1 MSKTASFWLVAALTA
16 VIAAPAAAQDAD
28 REKARA
34 LIAQVMGGQAPVG
47 QPAGAAGAQSQQGP
61 TVELT
66 SEQAVARAL
75 DKNLTLASQRIT
87 PETWDLAIAA
97 TLANYKPNLTSAF
110 SNQSAVQ
117 LNTNLF
123 AGGNRVTQDTQ
134 TLVGRARAE
143 RVEGRRQLYGELHQ
157 LRVPPAMRRIRPSIP
172 AISRASRRS
181 DIQPLLKNFK
191 IDPNRAL
198 VQSNRISQ
206 DISEIALKSTT
217 ASTVAQVRNAYW
229 ELVYAR
235 QAVDAAQAS
244 LDLAS
249 KLVADNRSRVEIGT
263 MAPIDVVQAQADE
276 ATRRQTL
283 VNAQATLRNDEL
295 ALKRLIV
302 SGTDDELW
310 RATIVPTDL
319 PTAAPQA
326 VDLEAAVQVALQNR
340 TDIATTRKNLESTDV
355 QLRTLVNQTL
365 PQLDFIGTYTLNG
378 RGGTGLHARPAAIRS
393 TSSTPSRA
401 AISMRSRGIGTID
414 APTWNALVQFALPLG
429 ISAPKANVAR
439 QRLLRRQTEADLK
452 AAELTIATDV
462 TTAAL
467 AIRNSLEAMQAATAA
482 RELSQ
487 KRLEAAQSKF
497 EVGMSNNFEVLQ
509 AQRDLADARNRELRE
524 TLNYQRALVDF
535 ERSQVSPPASRD
547 SGVGH
552 RSAIAFVTIRP
563 AKRVIMARRQ
573 WS

>member
-1 MSKTASFWLVAALTA
+1 VSKTASFWLVAAMTA
-16 VIAAPAAAQDAD
+16 AVASPAAAQDAD
-28 REKARA
+28 RDKARA
-34 LIAQVMGGQAPVG
+34 LIAQVLNGQAG
-47 QPAGAAGAQSQQGP
+47 GTAAQAAAAQAPQGP

-75 DKNLTLASQRIT
+75 DKNLTLASERIT
-87 PETWDLAIAA
+87 PETWDLQISAA
-97 TLANYKPNLTSAF
+97 MANYLPNLTSAF

-134 TLVGRARAE
+134 AWSGGLAQNVWWGGGSYTINFTNNRA
-143 RVEGRRQLYGELHQ
+143 
-157 LRVPPAMRRIRPSIP
+157 
-172 AISRASRRS
+172 ASDATNS
-181 DIQPLLKNFK
+181 TVNPNYQSGLQAQYVQPLLRNFK
-191 IDPNRAL
+191 IDNNRLTITSAKL
-198 VQSNRISQ
+198 SQ
-206 DISEIALKSTT
+206 DTSELNLKATT

-310 RATIVPTDL
+310 AATLVPTDL
-319 PTAAPQA
+319 PTSAPQSI
-326 VDLEAAVQVALQNR
+326 DLEAAVQIALNSR
-340 TDIATTRKNLESTDV
+340 TDLATTRKNLELSDA
-355 QLRTLVNQTL
+355 QMRNLLNLTL
-365 PQLDFIGTYTLNG
+365 PQLDVIGTYTLNG
-378 RGGTGLHARPAAIRS
+378 RGGTGLIRDPQAPTNITS
-393 TSSTPSRA
+393 TIPGGYLDA
-401 AISMRSRGIGTID
+401 LRGIGTID
-414 APTWNALVQFALPLG
+414 APTWNARVQFALPLG

-439 QRLLRRQTEADLK
+439 QRLLRRQTEAQIK
-452 AAELTIATDV
+452 AAELQIATDV

-467 AIRNSLEAMQAATAA
+467 NIRNSLEAMQAATAA
-482 RELSQ
+482 RELSV

-535 ERSQVSPPASRD
+535 ERSQISPR
-547 SGVGH
+547 
-552 RSAIAFVTIRP
+552 
-563 AKRVIMARRQ
+563 
-573 WS
+573 

>member
-1 MSKTASFWLVAALTA
+1 VSKTASFWLVAAVAAAT
-16 VIAAPAAAQDAD
+16 VAPAAAQDVD

-34 LIAQVMGGQAPVG
+34 LIAQVMNSPQAPATAGGV
-47 QPAGAAGAQSQQGP
+47 QTPAGP

-66 SEQAVARAL
+66 SEAAVQRAL
-75 DKNLTLASQRIT
+75 DKNLTLASERIT
-87 PETWDLAIAA
+87 PETWDLSIAS
-97 TLANYKPNLTSAF
+97 TLANYRPNLTSAF

-117 LNTNLF
+117 LNTNIF

-134 TLVGRARAE
+134 QWSGGLAQNVWWGGGSYALNFTNSRGVSDATNTT
-143 RVEGRRQLYGELHQ
+143 VN
-157 LRVPPAMRRIRPSIP
+157 PSYQSGLQ
-172 AISRASRRS
+172 AQFS
-181 DIQPLLKNFK
+181 QPLMRNFK
-191 IDPNRAL
+191 IDQNRAQ
-198 VQSNRISQ
+198 VQSNKISQ
-206 DISEIALKSTT
+206 DISEINLKSTT

-326 VDLEAAVQVALQNR
+326 IDLEAAVQVALANR
-340 TDIATTRKNLESTDV
+340 TDIASTRKNLEATDL

-365 PQLDFIGTYTLNG
+365 PQLDLIGTYTLNG
-378 RGGTGLHARPAAIRS
+378 RGGTGLNRDRTTNEILDTIPGGYFDALSAIGRFN
-393 TSSTPSRA
+393 
-401 AISMRSRGIGTID
+401 
-414 APTWNALVQFALPLG
+414 APTWNARLQFALPLG
-429 ISAPKANVAR
+429 VSAPKANVAR
-439 QRLLRRQTEADLK
+439 QRLLRRQTEAQIK
-452 AAELTIATDV
+452 AAELQIATDV

-482 RELSQ
+482 RELSE

-535 ERSQVSPPASRD
+535 ERSQVSPR
-547 SGVGH
+547 
-552 RSAIAFVTIRP
+552 
-563 AKRVIMARRQ
+563 
-573 WS
+573 

>member
-16 VIAAPAAAQDAD
+16 IVAAPAAAQDAD

-34 LIAQVMGGQAPVG
+34 LIAQVMGGQTPVG
-47 QPAGAAGAQSQQGP
+47 QPAGAADLQTQGP

-66 SEQAVARAL
+66 NEQAVARAL

-97 TLANYKPNLTSAF
+97 SLANYKPNLTSAF

-134 TLVGRARAE
+134 AWSGGLAQNVWWGGGSYVVNFTNNRAASDATNST
-143 RVEGRRQLYGELHQ
+143 VN
-157 LRVPPAMRRIRPSIP
+157 PSYQSGLQ
-172 AISRASRRS
+172 AQYV
-181 DIQPLLKNFK
+181 QPLLKNFK
-191 IDPNRAL
+191 IDQNRAT
-198 VQSNRISQ
+198 VQSGKISQ
-206 DISEIALKSTT
+206 DISEIALKATT
-217 ASTVAQVRNAYW
+217 ASTVAQVRSAYW

-310 RATIVPTDL
+310 RATIVPIDL

-340 TDIATTRKNLESTDV
+340 TDIATTRKNLESTDL

-378 RGGTGLHARPAAIRS
+378 RGGTGLIRDPQAP
-393 TSSTPSRA
+393 TNIVDTIPGGYIDA
-401 AISMRSRGIGTID
+401 LRGIGTID
-414 APTWNALVQFALPLG
+414 APTWNARVQFALPLG

-535 ERSQVSPPASRD
+535 ERSQISPR
-547 SGVGH
+547 
-552 RSAIAFVTIRP
+552 
-563 AKRVIMARRQ
+563 
-573 WS
+573 

>member
-1 MSKTASFWLVAALTA
+1 VSKTASFWLVAAMAAGMA
-16 VIAAPAAAQDAD
+16 VPAAAQDTD

-34 LIAQVMGGQAPVG
+34 LLAQVMGGQTPQGVT
-47 QPAGAAGAQSQQGP
+47 AAQQSSGP
-61 TVELT
+61 SIELT

-87 PETWDLAIAA
+87 PETWDLQIAA
-97 TLANYKPNLTSAF
+97 TLANYRPNLTSAF

-134 TLVGRARAE
+134 AWSGGLAQNVWWGGGNYVVNFTNNRAASDATNST
-143 RVEGRRQLYGELHQ
+143 VN
-157 LRVPPAMRRIRPSIP
+157 PSYQSGLQ
-172 AISRASRRS
+172 AQYV
-181 DIQPLLKNFK
+181 QPLLKNFK
-191 IDPNRAL
+191 IDQNRAT
-198 VQSNRISQ
+198 VQSNKISQ
-206 DISEIALKSTT
+206 DISEIALMSTT

-263 MAPIDVVQAQADE
+263 MAPIDIVQAQADE

-283 VNAQATLRNDEL
+283 VNAQATLRNNEL
-295 ALKRLIV
+295 ALKQLIV
-302 SGTDDELW
+302 SGTEDELW

-319 PTAAPQA
+319 PTSAP
-326 VDLEAAVQVALQNR
+326 VPIDLEGAVQTALSTR
-340 TDIATTRKNLESTDV
+340 TDLATTKKNLESTDV
-355 QLRTLVNQTL
+355 QLRTFVNQTL

-378 RGGTGLHARPAAIRS
+378 RGGTALQRDPQNPLNIINTIPGGYIDAL
-393 TSSTPSRA
+393 
-401 AISMRSRGIGTID
+401 RGVGTFD
-414 APTWNALVQFALPLG
+414 APTWNARVQFALPLG
-429 ISAPKANVAR
+429 VSAPKANVAR
-439 QRLLRRQTEADLK
+439 QRLIRRQTEADLK
-452 AAELTIATDV
+452 AVELTIATDV

-467 AIRNSLEAMQAATAA
+467 NIRNSLEAMQAATAA

-509 AQRDLADARNRELRE
+509 AQRDLADARNVELRQ

-535 ERSQVSPPASRD
+535 ERAQISPR
-547 SGVGH
+547 
-552 RSAIAFVTIRP
+552 
-563 AKRVIMARRQ
+563 
-573 WS
+573 

>member
-1 MSKTASFWLVAALTA
+1 MSKTASFWLVAAMTA
-16 VIAAPAAAQDAD
+16 AVASPAAAQDAD
-28 REKARA
+28 RDKARA
-34 LIAQVMGGQAPVG
+34 LIAQVLNGGQATSPQTAV
-47 QPAGAAGAQSQQGP
+47 QAATSGP
-61 TVELT
+61 TIELT

-75 DKNLTLASQRIT
+75 DKNLTLASERIT
-87 PETWDLAIAA
+87 PETWDLQISAA
-97 TLANYKPNLTSAF
+97 MANYLPNLTSGF
-110 SNQSAVQ
+110 TNQSAVQ

-134 TLVGRARAE
+134 AWSGGLAQNVWWGGGNYVINFTNNRA
-143 RVEGRRQLYGELHQ
+143 
-157 LRVPPAMRRIRPSIP
+157 
-172 AISRASRRS
+172 ASDATNS
-181 DIQPLLKNFK
+181 TVNPNYQSGFQAQYVQPLLRNFK
-191 IDPNRAL
+191 IDNNRL
-198 VQSNRISQ
+198 NITSNRLSQ
-206 DISEIALKSTT
+206 DTSELNLKATT

-235 QAVDAAQAS
+235 QAVEAAQSS

-249 KLVADNRSRVEIGT
+249 KLVGDNRSRVEIGT

-302 SGTDDELW
+302 DGTDDELW
-310 RATIVPTDL
+310 KATLVPTDL
-319 PTAAPQA
+319 PTSAPQA
-326 VDLEAAVQVALQNR
+326 IDLEGAVQIALNSR
-340 TDIATTRKNLESTDV
+340 TDLATTRKNLELTDA
-355 QLRTLVNQTL
+355 QMKNLVNQTL

-378 RGGTGLHARPAAIRS
+378 RGGTGLIRDPQAPANIIDTIPGGYIDAL
-393 TSSTPSRA
+393 
-401 AISMRSRGIGTID
+401 RGIGTFD
-414 APTWNALVQFALPLG
+414 APTWNARVQFALPLG

-439 QRLLRRQTEADLK
+439 QRLLRRQTEAQIK
-452 AAELTIATDV
+452 AAELQIATDV

-482 RELSQ
+482 RELSV

-535 ERSQVSPPASRD
+535 ERVQISPR
-547 SGVGH
+547 
-552 RSAIAFVTIRP
+552 
-563 AKRVIMARRQ
+563 
-573 WS
+573 

>member
-16 VIAAPAAAQDAD
+16 IVAAPAAAQDAD

-34 LIAQVMGGQAPVG
+34 LIAQVMGGQTPVG
-47 QPAGAAGAQSQQGP
+47 QPASAADLQTQGP

-66 SEQAVARAL
+66 NEQAVARAL

-97 TLANYKPNLTSAF
+97 SLANYKPNLTSAF

-134 TLVGRARAE
+134 AWSGGLAQNVWWGGGSYVVNFTNNRAASDATNST
-143 RVEGRRQLYGELHQ
+143 VN
-157 LRVPPAMRRIRPSIP
+157 PSYQSGLQ
-172 AISRASRRS
+172 AQYV
-181 DIQPLLKNFK
+181 QPLLKNFK
-191 IDPNRAL
+191 IDQNRAT
-198 VQSNRISQ
+198 VQSGKISQ
-206 DISEIALKSTT
+206 DISEIALKATT
-217 ASTVAQVRNAYW
+217 ASTVAQVRSAYW

-310 RATIVPTDL
+310 RATIIPTDL

-326 VDLEAAVQVALQNR
+326 IDLEAAVQVALQNR
-340 TDIATTRKNLESTDV
+340 TDIATTRKNLESTDL

-378 RGGTGLHARPAAIRS
+378 RGGTGLIRDPQAP
-393 TSSTPSRA
+393 TNIVDTIPGGYIDA
-401 AISMRSRGIGTID
+401 LRGIGTID
-414 APTWNALVQFALPLG
+414 APTWNMRVQFALPLG

-535 ERSQVSPPASRD
+535 ERSQISPR
-547 SGVGH
+547 
-552 RSAIAFVTIRP
+552 
-563 AKRVIMARRQ
+563 
-573 WS
+573 

>member
-1 MSKTASFWLVAALTA
+1 MSKTASFWLVAGLTA

-28 REKARA
+28 RAKARA
-34 LIAQVMGGQAPVG
+34 LIAQVMGGQTTVG
-47 QPAGAAGAQSQQGP
+47 QPAGAAAAQTQEGP

-97 TLANYKPNLTSAF
+97 NLANYRPNLTSAF

-134 TLVGRARAE
+134 NWSGGLAQNVWKGGGNYTVNFTNQRAASDATNSTVNPSYQSGLRAQY
-143 RVEGRRQLYGELHQ
+143 V
-157 LRVPPAMRRIRPSIP
+157 
-172 AISRASRRS
+172 
-181 DIQPLLKNFK
+181 QPLLKNFK
-191 IDPNRAL
+191 IDQNRAL

-326 VDLEAAVQVALQNR
+326 VDLEGGGPGRAPEPHRYRDDAEEPGVDRRAAPHAGQPDAAAARFHRHLHAERPRRHR
-340 TDIATTRKNLESTDV
+340 TA
-355 QLRTLVNQTL
+355 
-365 PQLDFIGTYTLNG
+365 
-378 RGGTGLHARPAAIRS
+378 ARPAESAHHRRHH
-393 TSSTPSRA
+393 PGRLYRCAPRDWHDRRADVERAGAVRA
-401 AISMRSRGIGTID
+401 A
-414 APTWNALVQFALPLG
+414 
-429 ISAPKANVAR
+429 
-439 QRLLRRQTEADLK
+439 
-452 AAELTIATDV
+452 
-462 TTAAL
+462 
-467 AIRNSLEAMQAATAA
+467 
-482 RELSQ
+482 
-487 KRLEAAQSKF
+487 
-497 EVGMSNNFEVLQ
+497 
-509 AQRDLADARNRELRE
+509 NRH
-524 TLNYQRALVDF
+524 QRAQGQ
-535 ERSQVSPPASRD
+535 RRAAAAPPPPDR
-547 SGVGH
+547 G
-552 RSAIAFVTIRP
+552 
-563 AKRVIMARRQ
+563 
-573 WS
+573 

>member
-1 MSKTASFWLVAALTA
+1 MSKTASFWLVAAMTA
-16 VIAAPAAAQDAD
+16 AVASPAAAQDAD
-28 REKARA
+28 RDKARA
-34 LIAQVMGGQAPVG
+34 LIAQVLNGGQATSPQTAV
-47 QPAGAAGAQSQQGP
+47 QAATSGP
-61 TVELT
+61 TIELT

-75 DKNLTLASQRIT
+75 DKNLTLASERIT
-87 PETWDLAIAA
+87 PETWDLQISAA
-97 TLANYKPNLTSAF
+97 MANYLPNLTSGF
-110 SNQSAVQ
+110 TNQSAVQ

-134 TLVGRARAE
+134 AWSGGLAQNVWWGGGNYVMNFTNNRA
-143 RVEGRRQLYGELHQ
+143 
-157 LRVPPAMRRIRPSIP
+157 
-172 AISRASRRS
+172 ASDATNS
-181 DIQPLLKNFK
+181 TVNPNYQSGFQAQYVQPLLRNFK
-191 IDPNRAL
+191 IDNNRL
-198 VQSNRISQ
+198 NITSNRLSQ
-206 DISEIALKSTT
+206 DTSELNLKATT

-235 QAVDAAQAS
+235 QAVEAAQSS

-249 KLVADNRSRVEIGT
+249 KLVGDNRSRVEIGT

-302 SGTDDELW
+302 DGTDDELW
-310 RATIVPTDL
+310 KATLVPTDL
-319 PTAAPQA
+319 PTSAPQA
-326 VDLEAAVQVALQNR
+326 IDLEGAVQIALNSR
-340 TDIATTRKNLESTDV
+340 TDLATTRKNLELTDA
-355 QLRTLVNQTL
+355 QMKNLVNQTL

-378 RGGTGLHARPAAIRS
+378 RGGTGLIRDPQAPANIVDTIPGGYIDAL
-393 TSSTPSRA
+393 
-401 AISMRSRGIGTID
+401 RGIGTFD
-414 APTWNALVQFALPLG
+414 APTWNARVQFALPLG

-439 QRLLRRQTEADLK
+439 QRLLRRQTEAQIK
-452 AAELTIATDV
+452 AAELQIATDV

-482 RELSQ
+482 RELSV

-535 ERSQVSPPASRD
+535 ERVQISPR
-547 SGVGH
+547 
-552 RSAIAFVTIRP
+552 
-563 AKRVIMARRQ
+563 
-573 WS
+573 

>member
-1 MSKTASFWLVAALTA
+1 VSKTASFWLVAALTA
-16 VIAAPAAAQDAD
+16 GVAAPAAAQDTD

-34 LIAQVMGGQAPVG
+34 LIAQVMAGQAPSSTGVAVQQ
-47 QPAGAAGAQSQQGP
+47 QPSGP
-61 TVELT
+61 TIDLT

-75 DKNLTLASQRIT
+75 DKNLTLASERIT
-87 PETWDLAIAA
+87 PETWDLTIAA
-97 TLANYKPNLTSAF
+97 TLANYLPNLTSAF

-134 TLVGRARAE
+134 AWSGGLAQNVWKGGGNYTVNFTNNRVASDATNSTVNPSYQSGLRA
-143 RVEGRRQLYGELHQ
+143 QYT
-157 LRVPPAMRRIRPSIP
+157 
-172 AISRASRRS
+172 
-181 DIQPLLKNFK
+181 QPLLKNFK
-191 IDPNRAL
+191 IDQNRAL

-217 ASTVAQVRNAYW
+217 ASTVASVRNAYW

-263 MAPIDVVQAQADE
+263 MAPIDIVQAQADE

-283 VNAQATLRNDEL
+283 VNAV
-295 ALKRLIV
+295 KRLIV

-340 TDIATTRKNLESTDV
+340 TDIATTRKNLEATDV

-378 RGGTGLHARPAAIRS
+378 RGGTGLQRDPQNPLNIINTLPGGYIDALK
-393 TSSTPSRA
+393 
-401 AISMRSRGIGTID
+401 GVGTFD

-535 ERSQVSPPASRD
+535 ERSQISPR
-547 SGVGH
+547 
-552 RSAIAFVTIRP
+552 
-563 AKRVIMARRQ
+563 
-573 WS
+573 